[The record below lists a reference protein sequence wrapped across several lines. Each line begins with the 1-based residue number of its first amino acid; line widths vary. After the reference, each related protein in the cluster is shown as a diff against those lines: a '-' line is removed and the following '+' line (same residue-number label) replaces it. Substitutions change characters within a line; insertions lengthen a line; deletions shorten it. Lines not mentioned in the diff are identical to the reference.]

1 MRSQNHLRWLLKCEF
16 CRFAFYRLLAVFIF
30 SLGIS
35 QIIIYAQTPKKIK
48 VGTIVADP
56 GNKVSGILD
65 VPKGVDQGTIIPV
78 TIINGSK
85 PGPVLTLIA
94 GMHGTEY
101 VPVITLQRI
110 LSVIDPNE
118 ISGTIIM
125 VQIANIT
132 SFKERKVYY
141 NPIDGKNLNRQF
153 PGNKGGTITER
164 IAKIITD
171 EVINQSDYLLDLH
184 GGELNENILCY
195 VSFEYDCPDNKVCEK
210 TKFLAHAFGGY
221 YIEPESYTSVPDSIK
236 FTYCHLTAIRRGVP
250 AIFVEAG
257 GRGNTD
263 NKSIL
268 YIEQGIANVMKALN
282 MTKGEV
288 IKSNPVI
295 YLYGEIPVTSHV
307 DGIFYSM
314 VECGQTVSTGA
325 LLGYATDYFG
335 KRIEEFRSPISGL
348 VLMSFDTPVI
358 NKGEELF
365 YISEPKES
373 LK

>member
-1 MRSQNHLRWLLKCEF
+1 MRSQNHLRWLLKSEF
-16 CRFAFYRLLAVFIF
+16 CRFAFNRLLVIFIF
-30 SLGIS
+30 GLGIS

-101 VPVITLQRI
+101 VPIITLQRI

-125 VQIANIT
+125 VQIANLT

-153 PGNKGGTITER
+153 PGNKGGTVTER
-164 IAKIITD
+164 IAKVITD

-221 YIEPESYTSVPDSIK
+221 YIEPEPYTSVPDSIK

-268 YIEQGIANVMKALN
+268 YIEQGISNVMKALN
-282 MTKGEV
+282 ITKGEV

-295 YLYGEIPVTSHV
+295 YLYGEIPITSHV